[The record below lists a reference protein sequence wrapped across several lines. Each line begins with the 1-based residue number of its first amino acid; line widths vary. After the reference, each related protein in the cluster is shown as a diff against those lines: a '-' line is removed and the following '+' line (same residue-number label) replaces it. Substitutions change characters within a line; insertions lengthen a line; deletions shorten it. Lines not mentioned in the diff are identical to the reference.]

1 VQPGPARGEQP
12 LRAREGTARVLDL
25 PVRLALQAL
34 LGRLVR
40 LLWRRSEPS
49 GEGSRGG
56 AARVS
61 LMNGLRMVARLMPL
75 LLEDPADAGIRHLL
89 WTDLAA
95 SPVEGIDQ
103 PPAGA
108 AAAAPS
114 ALPAEAPPLNLGGC
128 LVLALVRSLFVP
140 GFTLL
145 ACEEVVPRRPQHA
158 TLRPLLSTRPSCV
171 YQEQRFSPA
180 AWDASSAATDEAR
193 EAAMRAAPRPLLRLR
208 HETPS
213 MTRPGHA
220 QARAPRLLLR
230 LPLPLAAAA
239 RRGGLGRRPEPRP
252 ARGGQRAAAARQS
265 ALPRAALG
273 PLSAQPGPGLAARLA
288 THSSPPPSGS
298 QVIFSYDPVGYGI
311 PYAHSLLPDSH
322 RGVVHAA
329 SQLLMVLLS
338 PRTPAAF
345 AREGGGEGGCAGG
358 CAGGG
363 GGGGGGAAAVGE
375 GRDDGISRLL
385 VGLQRPETLA
395 FLVAGFRRLLRNGFA
410 SRGTYLP
417 SAQAALQC
425 QQELLLLLHCFLER
439 NAAFRLAL
447 LQRQEDLAEVVLC
460 LVYWVVLWSGDGA
473 VAHHSWVHLSL
484 LSLLLLSAEPGF
496 SSIVNLPCPVA
507 LPLPGS
513 RPTGPSIADL
523 LFSSVAELVSAGKER
538 LEPLLPAAL
547 ALLANLAPHTKMLS
561 DEAAALLTA
570 MLLDLAQPSYLFGGE
585 ARPEL
590 LITALAVVSSSLLYH
605 HAANLPLLHALL
617 HAAAPLRA
625 LPSLQPPP
633 PAEAEEPLEPDGTRG
648 EGAGPASSD
657 AAGEADGGDTGGG
670 NADAAAAEPFAATA
684 AWVEGWKARLPLQ
697 AIFLFLDA
705 VEPKARTAGARAAGT
720 ASAREVCGGGCAP
733 PP

>member
-1 VQPGPARGEQP
+1 MPGA
-12 LRAREGTARVLDL
+12 
-25 PVRLALQAL
+25 
-34 LGRLVR
+34 
-40 LLWRRSEPS
+40 
-49 GEGSRGG
+49 
-56 AARVS
+56 
-61 LMNGLRMVARLMPL
+61 
-75 LLEDPADAGIRHLL
+75 
-89 WTDLAA
+89 
-95 SPVEGIDQ
+95 
-103 PPAGA
+103 
-108 AAAAPS
+108 
-114 ALPAEAPPLNLGGC
+114 
-128 LVLALVRSLFVP
+128 
-140 GFTLL
+140 
-145 ACEEVVPRRPQHA
+145 
-158 TLRPLLSTRPSCV
+158 
-171 YQEQRFSPA
+171 
-180 AWDASSAATDEAR
+180 
-193 EAAMRAAPRPLLRLR
+193 
-208 HETPS
+208 
-213 MTRPGHA
+213 
-220 QARAPRLLLR
+220 
-230 LPLPLAAAA
+230 
-239 RRGGLGRRPEPRP
+239 
-252 ARGGQRAAAARQS
+252 
-265 ALPRAALG
+265 
-273 PLSAQPGPGLAARLA
+273 
-288 THSSPPPSGS
+288 
-298 QVIFSYDPVGYGI
+298 
-311 PYAHSLLPDSH
+311 
-322 RGVVHAA
+322 
-329 SQLLMVLLS
+329 
-338 PRTPAAF
+338 
-345 AREGGGEGGCAGG
+345 
-358 CAGGG
+358 
-363 GGGGGGAAAVGE
+363 
-375 GRDDGISRLL
+375 
-385 VGLQRPETLA
+385 
-395 FLVAGFRRLLRNGFA
+395 
-410 SRGTYLP
+410 
-417 SAQAALQC
+417 
-425 QQELLLLLHCFLER
+425 ELLLLLHCFLER

-460 LVYWVVLWSGDGA
+460 LVYWVVVWSGDGA

-720 ASAREVCGGGCAP
+720 ASAREVRRMLRATSLAGVLP
-733 PP
+733 PPPPVSVRRCVPNEYSQLWLSQMLWGVVYMRNQELYEPRLVRLVPIASVQPGSQ